1 MVFATIKETV
11 SHANGNKFHT
21 EIYCSQICRKHIVVN
36 SVQEFRRDLQA
47 VSQKNLKTQ
56 SYFGGDDGDGRGGG
70 RPDGGPPTIP
80 SNSR

>member
-21 EIYCSQICRKHIVVN
+21 EFFRKHIVVN

-56 SYFGGDDGDGRGGG
+56 SYFGGDDGGGRGGG
-70 RPDGGPPTIP
+70 RADGGPPTIP